1 MPKIWGALSIKCCC
15 FTGAQVLGCPV
26 ILHSDVESHE
36 SFCLCKWQKPQRKII
51 VELSNERPDGQP
63 RAKVGPLDYAY
74 VDMSDAEV
82 EKSARSDLWI
92 LDDVQFARRTASADF

>member
-1 MPKIWGALSIKCCC
+1 MICENVISKPSPKIDISI
-15 FTGAQVLGCPV
+15 F
-26 ILHSDVESHE
+26 
-36 SFCLCKWQKPQRKII
+36 CKWQKPQRKII

-92 LDDVQFARRTASADF
+92 LDDVQFARRTARLDIQITVYGNVRIILFLGSVI